1 MHEIQANVAPKKI
14 RKSIQALGLS
24 QDVSGSS
31 HMVQVNGN
39 ASRNIH
45 CGFCNQGHLVT
56 NCPRRQCLKLNAY
69 EYCLTTANQKD
80 MDNLRDRMKKTNVRT
95 NDKKPP
101 LHLIFGT
108 IPSCLQSRN
117 FVVHRISLLE
127 GDIQDSIENRL
138 FCITFLLVDGYE
150 DVNWMNIWVMGNV
163 MNMLITNK
171 NKTKKYVFD
180 ETINDQRGNSVQNY
194 EVELSIASI

>member
-1 MHEIQANVAPKKI
+1 
-14 RKSIQALGLS
+14 
-24 QDVSGSS
+24 
-31 HMVQVNGN
+31 
-39 ASRNIH
+39 
-45 CGFCNQGHLVT
+45 
-56 NCPRRQCLKLNAY
+56 
-69 EYCLTTANQKD
+69 
-80 MDNLRDRMKKTNVRT
+80 MDNLRDRMKKTNVRK
-95 NDKKPP
+95 NEKKPP

-150 DVNWMNIWVMGNV
+150 DVNWTNIWVMGKV
-163 MNMLITNK
+163 MNMLITHK

-180 ETINDQRGNSVQNY
+180 ETINDQTGTSVQNNK
-194 EVELSIASI
+194 VELSIASI